1 MDKNYW
7 KQYEADLIKGY
18 MLGLMATKG
27 IGSYDLEVGLSNA
40 KFHAREMVD
49 KVRKHLKVV

>member
-49 KVRKHLKVV
+49 EVRKHLKVV